1 MLVASPVHVFSMCL
15 VSNHAARFIQLQLCA
30 SRHQKRVLRVR
41 VLHAEEQLHVQVQ
54 GQVQVQVHANV
65 QGSA

>member
-1 MLVASPVHVFSMCL
+1 M
-15 VSNHAARFIQLQLCA
+15 CA
-30 SRHQKRVLRVR
+30 SRQPKRVLRVR
-41 VLHAEEQLHVQVQ
+41 VLRAEEQLHVQVQ

>member
-1 MLVASPVHVFSMCL
+1 MPSVANACV
-15 VSNHAARFIQLQLCA
+15 ATTGA
-30 SRHQKRVLRVR
+30 VLRVR
-41 VLHAEEQLHVQVQ
+41 VLRAEEQLHVQVQ